1 MDRNFFVQEIERAS
15 GMLYRVSYA
24 ILRNNEDCKD
34 ALQEAALKAW
44 EKRGSLR
51 EKQHFTTWI
60 TRILINESRNIQR
73 KRRSVVSLEEVSEP
87 SSDPPDLSLALMLQ
101 EMPERLRLP
110 LILKYSEG
118 MSYEQIAKTLRL
130 PLSTVRGRI
139 YRAKQQLRKELEA

>member
-1 MDRNFFVQEIERAS
+1 MDKNFFVQEIDKAS

-24 ILRNNEDCKD
+24 ILQNNEDCKD
-34 ALQEAALKAW
+34 AMQEAALKAW

-51 EKQHFTTWI
+51 DPKHFTTWL

-73 KRRSVVSLEEVSEP
+73 KRRGVVSLEEVPEP
-87 SSDPPDLSLALMLQ
+87 ATDPPDLSLDLLLQ
-101 EMPERLRLP
+101 QMPARLRLP
-110 LILKYSEG
+110 LMLKYSEG
-118 MSYEQIAKTLRL
+118 LSYEQIAKTLRL